1 MSSQSYGCSSSHV
14 LMWELNNKKVEHWRI
29 DILNCGVGKE
39 SWESLG
45 QQGDQTS
52 KSKGNQSKYSLEGL
66 KLKLKLQ
73 LFGHLMPRA
82 DSSEKTLMVRK
93 TEDRR
98 RRGGQRMRWLDSIT
112 HWMDMSLS
120 KFWEMVQDSEAWLAA
135 VHEAAKSWKQL
146 SSWMITNRIKKWNV
160 NFQRLEIEGEIS
172 SFFLVRLRGIV
183 LKVCSTTLYLKSI
196 IMYCIFKHF

>member
-14 LMWELNNKKVEHWRI
+14 LMWELNNTHGEHWRI
-29 DILNCGVGKE
+29 DILNCGVGE
-39 SWESLG
+39 DSWESLG

-82 DSSEKTLMVRK
+82 DSSEKTLMLAK

-120 KFWEMVQDSEAWLAA
+120 KFWGMVKDREAWLAA
-135 VHEAAKSWKQL
+135 VHEVAKSWKQL

-160 NFQRLEIEGEIS
+160 NFQRLAIEGEIS
-172 SFFLVRLRGIV
+172 SF
-183 LKVCSTTLYLKSI
+183 
-196 IMYCIFKHF
+196 

>member
-82 DSSEKTLMVRK
+82 DSSEKTLMLRK

-98 RRGGQRMRWLDSIT
+98 RREPQKMRWLD
-112 HWMDMSLS
+112 
-120 KFWEMVQDSEAWLAA
+120 A
-135 VHEAAKSWKQL
+135 
-146 SSWMITNRIKKWNV
+146 ITNSMEWVWANSGDGEGQGGLACCSPWGRKEWDTIE
-160 NFQRLEIEGEIS
+160 RLNSNPKQEKSEKMS
-172 SFFLVRLRGIV
+172 PSRGA
-183 LKVCSTTLYLKSI
+183 
-196 IMYCIFKHF
+196 

>member
-29 DILNCGVGKE
+29 DILNCDVGE
-39 SWESLG
+39 DSWESLG
-45 QQGDQTS
+45 QQGDQAS
-52 KSKGNQSKYSLEGL
+52 KSKGNQSKYSLEG
-66 KLKLKLQ
+66 LKLKLQ

-82 DSSEKTLMVRK
+82 DSSEKTLMLAK

-98 RRGGQRMRWLDSIT
+98 RRGGQRMRWLNSIT

-120 KFWEMVQDSEAWLAA
+120 KFWGMVKDSEAWLAV
-135 VHEAAKSWKQL
+135 VHEVAKSWKQL

-160 NFQRLEIEGEIS
+160 NFQRLAIEGEIS
-172 SFFLVRLRGIV
+172 SF
-183 LKVCSTTLYLKSI
+183 
-196 IMYCIFKHF
+196 